1 MYSLY
6 TNPLRSLDCP
16 AYEWIAKVSII
27 ANHCQSFSIIAIFA
41 NHCLSFPLT
50 FLGNNGCYEEAIIGS
65 DNSFIMSTATTQLP
79 NCMLIL
85 TARWTLFDFSLSP
98 CPFVTIVSLF
108 QKFQTSQPP
117 FGCMAS
123 IGEYMCIPKV
133 NTGPRVSWGC
143 APLDLLYH
151 ICWIALVGGCERLW
165 EAFIAYLLNSS
176 CGRLLLCFPPERSN

>member
-65 DNSFIMSTATTQLP
+65 DNSFIMSTATTQLHVDT
-79 NCMLIL
+79 NCPMDTFWFFTQPMSFCHNSFTISKISNKSATFWLHGKHRRVHVYPQSQHWAESIL
-85 TARWTLFDFSLSP
+85 GL
-98 CPFVTIVSLF
+98 
-108 QKFQTSQPP
+108 
-117 FGCMAS
+117 
-123 IGEYMCIPKV
+123 
-133 NTGPRVSWGC
+133 C
-143 APLDLLYH
+143 A
-151 ICWIALVGGCERLW
+151 AGS
-165 EAFIAYLLNSS
+165 FISYLLNSS
-176 CGRLLLCFPPERSN
+176 CGRLWEAVGGFYSIFVE